1 MLIKSFHRMERM
13 KKKATASIFFIF
25 IFLFISLSGF
35 SNTELSDVRVYVLC
49 YHAFLDRKDPY
60 SLTEEVFKEQLE
72 ALKAG
77 GFNFIS
83 MADIKSKKLKGDKN
97 ILVTIDDGNK
107 STYPAFFNILK
118 PMGIKPMLGIYPAII
133 GRTDYALTWEQLK
146 ELSDEGCYV
155 AAHGYNHLYVNEK
168 AWNESQ
174 AQFKREIY
182 LPKKRLQEKL
192 GIEVDT
198 FIYPFGVKSPQAI
211 EELQKAGYKYA
222 FTIIPQKTK
231 IPFKNNFEIP
241 RFLITKGNIKSFTA
255 KVTSAPPTA
264 KTDKSKNTKSSEK
277 NVSKSSLKNTK
288 KVIEEKIKTVKTES
302 KTIKNFI
309 VNDIVVLPKAIKG
322 DKKKIK
328 PDAELIKP
336 ENKPVNLEYD
346 PFESYISSSLTNN
359 SVNSNS
365 VKHSFKSFFTDLKKS
380 YFAISARF
388 RFMIN
393 EITVHALSRFNEIK
407 NSGLALIKN
416 YEKPQSI
423 NEK

>member
-1 MLIKSFHRMERM
+1 M
-13 KKKATASIFFIF
+13 KKGAATSIFFIF
-25 IFLFISLSGF
+25 IFLFISLHGF
-35 SNTELSDVRVYVLC
+35 SNAGPSDARVYVLC

-83 MADIKSKKLKGDKN
+83 MPDIKSKRVKGDKN

-107 STYPAFFNILK
+107 STHSTFFNILK
-118 PMGIKPMLGIYPAII
+118 PMGIKPVLGIYPAII
-133 GRTDYALTWEQLK
+133 GKTDYALTWEQLK

-155 AAHGYNHLYVNEK
+155 AAHGYNHLYVSEK

-182 LPKKRLQEKL
+182 LPKKRLQERL

-222 FTIIPQKTK
+222 FTIIPQTTK
-231 IPFKNNFEIP
+231 VPFRHNFEIP

-255 KVTSAPPTA
+255 KVTSAPSTGAAA
-264 KTDKSKNTKSSEK
+264 KGKNTKPSEK
-277 NVSKSSLKNTK
+277 NVSKSSLTDTK
-288 KVIEEKIKTVKTES
+288 KVIEKKIKEVKTES
-302 KTIKNFI
+302 ETIKNFI
-309 VNDIVVLPKAIKG
+309 VNDIVVLPEAIKG
-322 DKKKIK
+322 DRKKIK

-336 ENKPVNLEYD
+336 ENEPVNPEYS
-346 PFESYISSSLTNN
+346 PVEEYISSYLTE
-359 SVNSNS
+359 SNVEPDS
-365 VKHSFKSFFTDLKKS
+365 VKNKLKGFFSNFKKS
-380 YFAISARF
+380 YFATITRF
-388 RFMIN
+388 RSIID
-393 EITVHALSRFNEIK
+393 EIIAHTLIRFNEIK
-407 NSGLALIKN
+407 TSGLALIQN
-416 YEKPQSI
+416 FEKSQGI
-423 NEK
+423 NKE